1 MAKDVCRGSQYDD
14 GDDNIGKG
22 HDTRSLL
29 QIIDVQIVAD
39 ARRQP
44 PFAYSIEYIMRLS
57 QAVRTHDT

>member
-44 PFAYSIEYIMRLS
+44 PFAYSI
-57 QAVRTHDT
+57 V